1 MNIWVEF
8 FVTGVLWLSAF
19 FAIQATSNLV
29 TMLREDREN
38 NLRREADERVEK
50 MKNDII
56 ESLNEKRE

>member
-19 FAIQATSNLV
+19 FVIQATSNLV
-29 TMLREDREN
+29 TMLREGREN
-38 NLRREADERVEK
+38 NLRREADERAEK

>member
-19 FAIQATSNLV
+19 FVIQATSNLV

-38 NLRREADERVEK
+38 NLRREADERAEK

>member
-19 FAIQATSNLV
+19 FVIQATSNLV
-29 TMLREDREN
+29 TMIREDREN
-38 NLRREADERVEK
+38 NLRREADERAEK